1 MKQAIK
7 ILALP
12 CMGMALLF
20 SASAMSA
27 PEAPA
32 AKALPPVADEPM
44 RMPPV
49 ADEPMRMPPFPGG
62 YPPKPGFWRG
72 GELFCATSASD
83 NPVETINKLT
93 AVIPAGSAKH
103 YEVRVAVV
111 AVPDAPP
118 AP

>member
-27 PEAPA
+27 PEKPA
-32 AKALPPVADEPM
+32 ANALPPLMDA
-44 RMPPV
+44 
-49 ADEPMRMPPFPGG
+49 PMRMPPFPGG
-62 YPPKPGFWRG
+62 HPPKPGFCHG

-103 YEVRVAVV
+103 YEVRVSVV

>member
-27 PEAPA
+27 PRRLRPKRCRPRRMNRCACRLSGRAPA
-32 AKALPPVADEPM
+32 QTGVLPRRRTVL
-44 RMPPV
+44 RHLGQ
-49 ADEPMRMPPFPGG
+49 RQSGG
-62 YPPKPGFWRG
+62 DHQQTDG
-72 GELFCATSASD
+72 GD
-83 NPVETINKLT
+83 
-93 AVIPAGSAKH
+93 PAGSAKH

>member
-27 PEAPA
+27 PRRLRRCRPRRMNRCACRLSRAGTRPNRV
-32 AKALPPVADEPM
+32 LPRRRTVL
-44 RMPPV
+44 RHLGQ
-49 ADEPMRMPPFPGG
+49 RQSGG
-62 YPPKPGFWRG
+62 DHQQTDG
-72 GELFCATSASD
+72 GD
-83 NPVETINKLT
+83 
-93 AVIPAGSAKH
+93 PAGSAKH

>member
-20 SASAMSA
+20 SANAMSA
-27 PEAPA
+27 PRRLRP
-32 AKALPPVADEPM
+32 ALPPA
-44 RMPPV
+44 

-62 YPPKPGFWRG
+62 HPPKPGFCHG

>member
-44 RMPPV
+44 RMPP
-49 ADEPMRMPPFPGG
+49 FPGG
-62 YPPKPGFWRG
+62 HPPKPGFCHG

-83 NPVETINKLT
+83 NP
-93 AVIPAGSAKH
+93 VIPAGSAKH